1 MAHALTQVLILLAA
15 ALVIAQA
22 PAPNQPAPNQPA
34 PGQPAPAQPA
44 PPQVPPAD
52 DPDEPLPELAAPE
65 TAVGRHLAWVMRVV
79 NRDEEPGDLADRFS
93 DRFLE
98 IYKPAKIAKEL
109 TTIRRDAFKDNRVF
123 ITRLNENDNSITAT
137 IVGEGTRRALSCLVV
152 LDDTTGKM
160 ASLYFDRAE
169 YGWGNNADGGNWDEL
184 AGRAGDMK
192 GEASFGAYEL
202 ILVPAKPEDAP
213 GNAANADR
221 PRRKDTLSGDGY
233 TLFPLHEFGLEHR
246 LAIAGLG
253 SLFIMPPL
261 MDRIADATLTW
272 DQRVTIDPNLCI
284 LPGSI
289 VTADRAQA
297 DAPPAAIALA
307 TLAAALLDP
316 ADAAAA
322 DHAIAL
328 LTREAIEKDVSSYVI
343 DPLLLTPFLRRHEML
358 RVRAV
363 IDQDKANA
371 WDQLGGQYLRSDT
384 AARRDILQ
392 DQVRFLTLSTQEAE
406 LLAKRQRSDMDPL
419 PGEHLCS
426 WYATPRD
433 LANAVA
439 RVQVLAPRENMIPLR
454 DAIASRAAKT
464 GAELQGTPAAADPK
478 VWSWESRSIAQ
489 EPGVIAAAS
498 ILRRRDNRT
507 FVLIAIQNHAE
518 RGITMERMND
528 LLAKGRDIVG
538 EYKFDAEKVE
548 PVE

>member
-1 MAHALTQVLILLAA
+1 MAHAPTQVLISLAA

-22 PAPNQPAPNQPA
+22 PVPAQPAPNQPA
-34 PGQPAPAQPA
+34 RNQPAPAQ
-44 PPQVPPAD
+44 
-52 DPDEPLPELAAPE
+52 DPDDEPLPELAAPD

-202 ILVPAKPEDAP
+202 ILVPAKPDDGAP
-213 GNAANADR
+213 ANAANAANANR

-233 TLFPLHEFGLEHR
+233 TLFPLHEFGLENR

-261 MDRIADATLTW
+261 ADRIADAMLTW
-272 DQRVTIDPNLCI
+272 DQRVTIDPSLCI

-289 VTADRAQA
+289 IAADREDQA

-322 DHAIAL
+322 DHAITL
-328 LTREAIEKDVSSYVI
+328 LTREAIEKDVSGYVI
-343 DPLLLTPFLRRHEML
+343 DPLLLTPFLHRHEML
-358 RVRAV
+358 RVRSV
-363 IDQDKANA
+363 IDQDNANA
-371 WDQLGGQYLRSDT
+371 WEQLGGQYLRSDT
-384 AARRDILQ
+384 AARRDILK

-406 LLAKRQRSDMDPL
+406 LLAKRQRSDQDPL

-433 LANAVA
+433 LANAIA
-439 RVQVLAPRENMIPLR
+439 RVQVLAPREDMIPLR
-454 DAIASRAAKT
+454 DAIASRAART
-464 GAELQGTPAAADPK
+464 AAELQGTPAAADPT
-478 VWSWESRSIAQ
+478 VWSWEARSVAQ

-518 RGITMERMND
+518 RGVTMERMND

-538 EYKFDAEKVE
+538 EYKFEPEKVA
-548 PVE
+548 PAP

>member
-1 MAHALTQVLILLAA
+1 LILLAA

-22 PAPNQPAPNQPA
+22 PAPAQPGPN
-34 PGQPAPAQPA
+34 QPAPAQPA
-44 PPQVPPAD
+44 QPAPAQ
-52 DPDEPLPELAAPE
+52 DPDADPLPELAAPD

-202 ILVPAKPEDAP
+202 ILVPAKPDGAP
-213 GNAANADR
+213 ANAANADR

-233 TLFPLHEFGLEHR
+233 TLFPLHEFGLENR

-253 SLFIMPPL
+253 SLFVMPPL
-261 MDRIADATLTW
+261 ADRIADATLTW

-289 VTADRAQA
+289 IAADRADQA

-328 LTREAIEKDVSSYVI
+328 LTREALEKDVSGYVI
-343 DPLLLTPFLRRHEML
+343 DPLLLTPFLHRHEML
-358 RVRAV
+358 RVRSV
-363 IDQDKANA
+363 IDQDNANA
-371 WDQLGGQYLRSDT
+371 WEQLGGQYLRSDT

-406 LLAKRQRSDMDPL
+406 LLAKRQRSDQDPL

-439 RVQVLAPRENMIPLR
+439 RVQVLAPREDMVPLR
-454 DAIASRAAKT
+454 DAIASRAAGT
-464 GAELQGTPAAADPK
+464 AAELQGTPAAADPK
-478 VWSWESRSIAQ
+478 VWSWESRSVAQ

-518 RGITMERMND
+518 RGVTMERMND

-538 EYKFDAEKVE
+538 EYKFEAAKVE

>member
-1 MAHALTQVLILLAA
+1 MAHARTQVLIFLAA

-22 PAPNQPAPNQPA
+22 PAPAQPAPNQPAPNQPA
-34 PGQPAPAQPA
+34 PAQ
-44 PPQVPPAD
+44 
-52 DPDEPLPELAAPE
+52 DPDAEPLPELAAPD

-184 AGRAGDMK
+184 AGKAGDMK

-202 ILVPAKPEDAP
+202 ILVPAERDGAP
-213 GNAANADR
+213 ANAA
-221 PRRKDTLSGDGY
+221 RRKDALSGDGY
-233 TLFPLHEFGLEHR
+233 TLFPLHEFGLENR

-261 MDRIADATLTW
+261 MDRIFDGTLTW
-272 DQRVTIDPNLCI
+272 DQKITIDTNLCI

-289 VTADRAQA
+289 ITADAQA

-322 DHAIAL
+322 DHAITL
-328 LTREAIEKDVSSYVI
+328 LTREAIEKDVSGYVI
-343 DPLLLTPFLRRHEML
+343 DPLLLTPFLYRHEML
-358 RVRAV
+358 RVRSV
-363 IDQDKANA
+363 IDQDNANA
-371 WDQLGGQYLRSDT
+371 WEQLGGQYLRSDT
-384 AARRDILQ
+384 AARRDILK

-406 LLAKRQRSDMDPL
+406 LLAKRQRSDQDPL

-433 LANAVA
+433 LANAIA
-439 RVQVLAPRENMIPLR
+439 RVQVLAPREDMIPLR
-454 DAIASRAAKT
+454 DAIASRAART
-464 GAELQGTPAAADPK
+464 AADLQGTPAAADPK
-478 VWSWESRSIAQ
+478 VWSWESRSVAQ

-518 RGITMERMND
+518 RGVTMDRMND

-538 EYKFDAEKVE
+538 EYKFEPEKVA
-548 PVE
+548 PAP